1 MLINQSPPVV
11 QNSRNL
17 ILPPLGLSLLAML
30 VVLIGFRGE
39 DHAIAL
45 AIFIALLP
53 GLSAYW
59 VFRRQQALFDSV
71 LQQFDAQQEAEQTRH
86 CSAGAGLGQLCRG
99 VLPIWSGQV
108 ELARGHTEESINLL
122 ASRFADLSQR
132 IETAIATSQHAA
144 TGDVEDASANV
155 LTLLD
160 SSQSDLNAI
169 TLSLRNSLDDK
180 NQLLTQIESLSGHA
194 NDLKE
199 MAKNVGD
206 LAGQTNLL
214 ALNASIEAARAGDY
228 GRGFAV
234 VADEVRTLS
243 TLSAD
248 TGKRIADTVDAVN
261 RAIDT
266 TLEVSRRYAEQE
278 IEMITRSDQTIDSVL
293 SRFQATTTG
302 LSESAELLRQESV
315 VIRRE
320 VDDVIVALQFQD
332 RINQILSQVSTD
344 LNKLGQHLDSV
355 EKDRAS
361 GVTPDALDVSTWLE
375 ELAGGYTMQEQY
387 DVHGGTASAPAAG
400 ESDIT
405 FF

>member
-1 MLINQSPPVV
+1 MLINQSPSVV

-59 VFRRQQALFDSV
+59 IFRRQQALFNSV
-71 LQQFDAQQEAEQTRH
+71 LQQFDAQQEAEQNRH

-132 IETAIATSQHAA
+132 IETAIAASQHAA

-169 TLSLRNSLDDK
+169 TLSLRNSLNDK

-278 IEMITRSDQTIDSVL
+278 VEMITRSEQTIDSVL

-361 GVTPDALDVSTWLE
+361 GVTPDALDVSNWLE